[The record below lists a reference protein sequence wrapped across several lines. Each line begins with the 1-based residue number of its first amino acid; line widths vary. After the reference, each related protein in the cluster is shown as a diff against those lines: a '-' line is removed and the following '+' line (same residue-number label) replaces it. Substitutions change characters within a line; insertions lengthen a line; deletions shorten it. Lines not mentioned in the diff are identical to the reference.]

1 MRLAT
6 RMTLGFAYICSVPD
20 PHTWRICKGQSA
32 YSVYMS
38 AYSVFHV
45 YPFQLCECMYLLS
58 WVFRPC
64 NSRILSV
71 VRTVSVRREVG
82 GMVVTQVQGERREL

>member
-20 PHTWRICKGQSA
+20 PHTWRICKEQ
-32 YSVYMS
+32 S

-45 YPFQLCECMYLLS
+45 YPFQLCGCMYLLS